1 VAAETPAVSITGGE
15 GVNLVPDLIGRMIWR
30 PKPNAH
36 FQFGLVFRQIR
47 GESTATPD
55 ITKSAP
61 AWGVS
66 VSAAWPVQ
74 RWKLVDRLV
83 FQVNGGVGIAR
94 YIKDL
99 NAMGGEDAAFDPVD
113 DSLHPLPALGWYVS
127 YLHTWRAWETTRKMN
142 LRSSIILSW
151 VYVDNP
157 AFQPPDS
164 YDHTKRYAGNVV
176 FSPSPRIDVGLEYI
190 WGMRTN
196 FDGQSGT
203 SDQIQL
209 VGYFRF

>member
-1 VAAETPAVSITGGE
+1 
-15 GVNLVPDLIGRMIWR
+15 
-30 PKPNAH
+30 
-36 FQFGLVFRQIR
+36 
-47 GESTATPD
+47 
-55 ITKSAP
+55 
-61 AWGVS
+61 VS

-83 FQVNGGVGIAR
+83 FQVNAGVGIAR

-99 NAMGGEDAAFDPVD
+99 NSMGGEDAAFDPAN
-113 DSLHPLPALGWYVS
+113 DSLHALPVLGWYVS

-164 YDHTKRYAGNVV
+164 YDHTKRYAGNIV

>member
-1 VAAETPAVSITGGE
+1 V
-15 GVNLVPDLIGRMIWR
+15 L
-30 PKPNAH
+30 
-36 FQFGLVFRQIR
+36 RQIR
-47 GESTATPD
+47 GESNATPD
-55 ITKSAP
+55 ITKSAIG
-61 AWGVS
+61 WGVS
-66 VSAAWPVQ
+66 VSAAWPFQ
-74 RWKLVDRLV
+74 RWKLVDRIV
-83 FQVNGGVGIAR
+83 FQVNAGVGIAR

-99 NAMGGEDAAFDPVD
+99 NAMGGEDAAFDTTD
-113 DSLHPLPALGWYVS
+113 DSLHALPVLGWYLS
-127 YLHTWRAWETTRKMN
+127 YQHMWREWETTRKMN

-164 YDHTKRYAGNVV
+164 YDHTKRYAANIV